1 MKRLS
6 IFVLIGLIAISLIA
20 CSTSQSNET
29 TTTVEKQTA
38 DEQTEATEASKT
50 TEAASTTKAEAT
62 TAAETA
68 SSETTE
74 AASSET
80 TEASEDLSIFTVP
93 GYEIGEI
100 PPIPLVEIPT
110 IPSYNEEQQA
120 LLKAIEEKFESVPG
134 ISVKPASCDGNGL
147 VYTSDFIVSTD
158 DASVIN
164 SDAGSGVVDSSGAGV
179 LNSDN
184 LTAVIT
190 GDGGGVID
198 KDGVMASIMP
208 DGSGVIED
216 ENKGISLTRMPDGT
230 GTYSRG
236 DIALTITSE
245 RSGTFTSNQ
254 YSMVYVDENNA
265 QFSSDDLMIII
276 ANGQAMITAGE
287 QTKTVAAKPLAK
299 VPLIGKLPPLEKLE
313 RPNVCG
319 LRIVFEDAILFDFDK
334 HELRPAG
341 KEAIEKVAEAIDQFS
356 ISALE
361 IHGHT
366 DSKSDEAY
374 NLTLSEKR
382 ANSVQ
387 NYMQQLGVTA
397 SLKAIG
403 FGESKP
409 VAPNENAD
417 GSDNPSGRQAN
428 RRVEIFIP
436 SN

>member
-1 MKRLS
+1 MKKLS
-6 IFVLIGLIAISLIA
+6 LFLLIGLMAISLIA

-29 TTTVEKQTA
+29 TTTVKQQA
-38 DEQTEATEASKT
+38 VDDQTETTEASKT
-50 TEAASTTKAEAT
+50 TEAASTTMTDESST
-62 TAAETA
+62 AETA
-68 SSETTE
+68 SAETTE
-74 AASSET
+74 VASSES
-80 TEASEDLSIFTVP
+80 TEAAEDLSKFTVP

-120 LLKAIEEKFESVPG
+120 LLEAIEEKFESVPG

-147 VYTSDFIVSTD
+147 VYISDFIVSND
-158 DASVIN
+158 EASVIN
-164 SDAGSGVVDSSGAGV
+164 SDAGSGVIDSSGAGV

-198 KDGVMASIMP
+198 KDGVMATIMP

-216 ENKGISLTRMPDGT
+216 ENRDISLTRMPDGT
-230 GTYSRG
+230 GTYSHG
-236 DIALTITSE
+236 EITLTINGE
-245 RSGTFTSNQ
+245 RSGTFTSSQ
-254 YSMVYVDENNA
+254 YSMVYADEDNA

-276 ANGQAMITAGE
+276 AHGQAMITAGD

-319 LRIVFEDAILFDFDK
+319 LRIIFEDAILFDFDK
-334 HELRPAG
+334 YELRPAG
-341 KEAIEKVAEAIDQFS
+341 KVAIEKVAEAIGQFN
-356 ISALE
+356 IGALE

-374 NLTLSEKR
+374 NFALSEKR

-387 NYMQQLGVTA
+387 DYLQQLGVVA

-436 SN
+436 SK

>member
-1 MKRLS
+1 MKKLS
-6 IFVLIGLIAISLIA
+6 IFLLIWLIVISLTA
-20 CSTSQSNET
+20 CFTSQSNDPTTTAKQTVAKQTETSTTSKPTVTTTET
-29 TTTVEKQTA
+29 TLKTTAETTLETTV
-38 DEQTEATEASKT
+38 
-50 TEAASTTKAEAT
+50 
-62 TAAETA
+62 
-68 SSETTE
+68 

-80 TEASEDLSIFTVP
+80 TAAVEDLSKFTIP
-93 GYEIGEI
+93 GYQIGEI
-100 PPIPLVEIPT
+100 PPIPLIEIPT
-110 IPSYNEEQQA
+110 IPSYNEEQEA
-120 LLKAIEEKFESVPG
+120 LLKAIESEFENVPG

-147 VYTSDFIVSTD
+147 VYTSDFIVSNGE
-158 DASVIN
+158 ASVIN
-164 SDAGSGVVDSSGAGV
+164 SDAGSGVIDSSGAGV
-179 LNSDN
+179 LNSDS

-190 GDGGGVID
+190 GDGGGVIS

-216 ENKGISLTRMPDGT
+216 ENNEISLTRLPDGT
-230 GTYSRG
+230 GTYSHG
-236 DIALTITSE
+236 DIAITITGE
-245 RSGTFTSNQ
+245 RSATFTSDQ
-254 YSMVYVDENNA
+254 YTLVYADEDNA

-276 ANGQAMITAGE
+276 AHGQAMITAGDD
-287 QTKTVAAKPLAK
+287 TKTVQAKPLAK

-334 HELRPAG
+334 YELRPAG
-341 KEAIEKVAEAIDQFS
+341 KAAIEKVATAIAQFD
-356 ISALE
+356 IKALE

-366 DSKSDEAY
+366 DSKSDQAY

-382 ANSVQ
+382 ANSVKD
-387 NYMQQLGVTA
+387 YLQQQGVVA
-397 SLKAIG
+397 GLQAIG